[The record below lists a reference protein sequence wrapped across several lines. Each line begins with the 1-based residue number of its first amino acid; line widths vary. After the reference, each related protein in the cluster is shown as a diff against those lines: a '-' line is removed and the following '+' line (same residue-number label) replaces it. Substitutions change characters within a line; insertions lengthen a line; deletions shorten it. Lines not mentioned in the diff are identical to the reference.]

1 MMGSMGGVGMS
12 NLSVRVKDGRE
23 GGTLTRWAELEVT

>member
-12 NLSVRVKDGRE
+12 NLSVRVKDGHK
-23 GGTLTRWAELEVT
+23 GGIVTRRAELEVT